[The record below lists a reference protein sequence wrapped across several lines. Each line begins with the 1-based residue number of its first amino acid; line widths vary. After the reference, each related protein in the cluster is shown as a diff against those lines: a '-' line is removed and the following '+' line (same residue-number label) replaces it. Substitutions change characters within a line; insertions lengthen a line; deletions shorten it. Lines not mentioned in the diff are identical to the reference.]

1 MRVLFLTPYPEQ
13 AASPR
18 YRVHQ
23 FLPYLRQRG
32 MDCAVACAVT
42 PDEYA
47 AGGRP
52 FWYHAAETP
61 RRLKQLLQSR
71 RYDIVFVQKAI
82 LSAYLRG
89 MLGLLRCCARRLVY
103 DFDDAVHLSPP
114 HSLRGVWRCMEDR
127 QQVRRLIP
135 LADKV
140 LAGNTWLAAEAERL
154 GGKASVF
161 PTVVD
166 TARFHP
172 APAPDTYRLGWIGGP
187 STTPALDAIGL
198 DLARLEGVSV
208 TLIGADP
215 WRAPWPEAEVR
226 DWSLDTEV
234 ADVQQFSVGL
244 MPLPK
249 TEWSR
254 GKCAL
259 KALQYMACGV
269 PCIATPF
276 GAVLDIIRHG
286 ENGLFADSPGQW
298 RDAIELL
305 RDPCVRARMG
315 EAARATVEQAYAL
328 DTAAPRLA
336 AELESMA

>member
-1 MRVLFLTPYPEQ
+1 
-13 AASPR
+13 
-18 YRVHQ
+18 
-23 FLPYLRQRG
+23 
-32 MDCAVACAVT
+32 
-42 PDEYA
+42 
-47 AGGRP
+47 
-52 FWYHAAETP
+52 
-61 RRLKQLLQSR
+61 
-71 RYDIVFVQKAI
+71 
-82 LSAYLRG
+82 

-286 ENGLFADSPGQW
+286 ENGLFAD
-298 RDAIELL
+298 
-305 RDPCVRARMG
+305 
-315 EAARATVEQAYAL
+315 
-328 DTAAPRLA
+328 
-336 AELESMA
+336 